1 MNPGGFTRI
10 LCDLPRPHVARIA
23 LQSGPNNPLDQE
35 VCAQLFAALAF
46 ARGTADVRAVILT
59 HEGPAFCTGG
69 EVPSVEIA
77 PGKSLGPLA
86 EVLKAIHSLGKPSL
100 AAIDGTVAG
109 SGLALALATDLA
121 IAGPAATFRVPEPA
135 AGLWSFHVLAELV
148 PVVGRRVAAELFLDG
163 HELNSVRAHSLGL
176 VNHVTV
182 GPALD
187 DALDRASR
195 LTALNPAGCALGLPA
210 MRRAALP
217 DPGVHDWLQGQL
229 DGFLATAEAK
239 EALAAFKEGRAPSWR
254 PV

>member
-23 LQSGPNNPLDQE
+23 LQSGPNNPLDAE
-35 VCAQLFAALAF
+35 VCAQLFAALGF
-46 ARGTADVRAVILT
+46 ARATAEVRAVVLA
-59 HEGPAFCTGG
+59 HDGAAFCTGG
-69 EVPSVEIA
+69 EVPSVELA
-77 PGKSLGPLA
+77 PGQTLGPLS
-86 EVLKAIHSLGKPSL
+86 EVLKAIHNLGKPSI
-100 AAIDGTVAG
+100 AAIDGPVAG

-163 HELNSVRAHSLGL
+163 HEVNAVRAHSLGL
-176 VNHVTV
+176 VNHVTT

-187 DALDRASR
+187 DALDRATR
-195 LTALNPAGCALGLPA
+195 LTALNPAGCAAGLPS
-210 MRRAALP
+210 MRRAAVA
-217 DPGVHDWLQGQL
+217 DPGVYDWLQGQL
-229 DGFLATAEAK
+229 DGFLASAEAK
-239 EALAAFKEGRAPSWR
+239 EALAAFKEGRPPRWR